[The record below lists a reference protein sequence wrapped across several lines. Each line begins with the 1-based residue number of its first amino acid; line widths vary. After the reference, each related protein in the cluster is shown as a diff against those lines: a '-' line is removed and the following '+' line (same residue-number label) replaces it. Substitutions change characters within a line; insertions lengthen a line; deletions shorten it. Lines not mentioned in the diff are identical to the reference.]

1 VLKRAL
7 PRGFTLIELMI
18 ALAVLA
24 FVLLI
29 AYPTF
34 VTLLANLRVRSVA
47 DGVLSGLQQARS
59 EALKR
64 NMAVTFSLD
73 PASGVGGGWQLR
85 LPDNTVLQ
93 SKASAEG
100 GLVEVMMAGGNADIV
115 FDNLG
120 RRLLPVAPPAVLDVD
135 VSNPGVDACETAGGS
150 VRCLRVTVPVGGGV
164 RLCDPRRPAGD
175 PQAC

>member
-1 VLKRAL
+1 MLRQAW

-18 ALAVLA
+18 AIAVLA

-34 VTLLANLRVRSVA
+34 VTLLANLRVRAVA
-47 DGVLSGLQQARS
+47 DSVLSGLQQARS
-59 EALKR
+59 EALRR
-64 NMAVTFSLD
+64 NMAVTFRFD
-73 PASGVGGGWQLR
+73 PASGVGGGWELR
-85 LPDNTVLQ
+85 LPNNTLVQ
-93 SKASAEG
+93 ATSSAEG
-100 GLVEVMMAGGNADIV
+100 GLVEAQMAGGNADIV

-120 RRLLPVAPPAVLDVD
+120 RRLLPVAPPAVLDID
-135 VSNPGVDACETAGGS
+135 ISNPNVAACELAGGS